1 MTESD
6 IQQSIRL
13 ALGRDRDVVLWRN
26 SVGATTIDEALV
38 EKFIDA
44 CPVFGYA
51 RAAIL
56 RFVAWIN
63 GTRIRRFGLCPGSS
77 DLIGIGPGGRFLAI
91 EVKTPRGRVA
101 PDQARFIDLVRARGG
116 IAGICRSVE
125 DARTLVQAARE
136 GRA

>member
-26 SVGATTIDEALV
+26 SVG
-38 EKFIDA
+38 
-44 CPVFGYA
+44 
-51 RAAIL
+51 
-56 RFVAWIN
+56 VAQTPD
-63 GTRIRRFGLCPGSS
+63 GRSQRFGLCPGSA

-101 PDQARFIDLVRARGG
+101 PEQARFIDLVRARGG
-116 IAGICRSVE
+116 IAGICRSVK
-125 DARTLVQAARE
+125 DAVALVEAARE
-136 GRA
+136 GRV